1 MKKRIRV
8 FILLVATLFATVNVV
23 AQESDRLEGKRSI
36 ASGGYNF
43 WLYTPDGYDANAGEA
58 YPLIISLHGA
68 SLCGHNLQRVLRY
81 GPLDAVSKGMRI
93 PAVIIAPQNPG
104 GAWNPSKI
112 NDLLEWTASN
122 YNVDRE
128 RVYVLGMSL
137 GGYGTMDFAGSYPDK
152 VAAAMALCG
161 GCSLKDQQGL
171 GDVPLWI
178 IHGTAD
184 RAVGISQSKS
194 VVKKLES
201 AGNDNRLRY
210 DWLPGAS
217 HGALARVFYL
227 KDTYT
232 WLFSHSLSDRSR
244 SVNRDLTITNSSL
257 TNVYRSIPPRTTRLL
272 AK

>member
-1 MKKRIRV
+1 MKKTIILM
-8 FILLVATLFATVNVV
+8 FITLVMSAISINAQETDQLVA
-23 AQESDRLEGKRSI
+23 KRSI
-36 ASGGYNF
+36 ATGGYNF
-43 WLYTPDGYDANAGEA
+43 WLYTPDGYNTDSTEV

-112 NDLLEWTASN
+112 NDLLEWTATN
-122 YNVDRE
+122 YRVDRE

-161 GCSLKDQQGL
+161 GCSLKDYQPL
-171 GDVPLWI
+171 GNLPLWI

-184 RAVGISQSKS
+184 RAVSINQSKV
-194 VVKKLES
+194 VVKALES

-217 HGALARVFYL
+217 HGALARVFYI
-227 KDTYT
+227 KDTYS
-232 WLFSHSLSDRSR
+232 WLFSHSLSDRGR
-244 SVNRDLTITNSSL
+244 SVNLDLAITNSSL